1 MNYDFELSIDEML
14 EYIEN
19 TQIICTAEN
28 VENYEIIEDYKNFA
42 LYE

>member
-19 TQIICTAEN
+19 TQIICDAEN
-28 VENYEIIEDYKNFA
+28 INNYEIIEDYKSFA